1 MLQDVILKIKLF
13 CEAWRFQWISIRDVA
28 IPHAVSYEDIKN
40 YDVFN
45 FHSHTRFQ
53 SEEWVSNIDLENN
66 QISDSSKLE
75 PRINKPK
82 NWDS

>member
-1 MLQDVILKIKLF
+1 MLQDVILNIKLY
-13 CEAWRFQWISIRDVA
+13 CEAWRFQWISIRDVESLM
-28 IPHAVSYEDIKN
+28 PSLMKSKN

-45 FHSHTRFQ
+45 LHTHTNFQ

-66 QISDSSKLE
+66 QTSDSSKLK

-82 NWDS
+82 TWDS